1 MRINC
6 WSLVLF
12 GLLLLLIA
20 PVLTAAGASPLA
32 TQTAQLG
39 PYRLLLSYYSLPRAG
54 QQLDMT
60 IGSSTP
66 GELLQFSQAVL
77 NPARSTDANTVGVQ
91 LSPDRDSKG
100 VYNVNVTPPIR
111 GVWLLHLT
119 VSGPS
124 GVVVGDIP
132 INVEG
137 PPAIPTWLGWTIGLL
152 PLPILMAFIW
162 LQVGWRK
169 TQRERVRQ
177 EMQQRPSLWL

>member
-1 MRINC
+1 
-6 WSLVLF
+6 
-12 GLLLLLIA
+12 
-20 PVLTAAGASPLA
+20 
-32 TQTAQLG
+32 
-39 PYRLLLSYYSLPRAG
+39 
-54 QQLDMT
+54 
-60 IGSSTP
+60 
-66 GELLQFSQAVL
+66 
-77 NPARSTDANTVGVQ
+77 VQ
-91 LSPDRDSKG
+91 LSPDSDSKG
-100 VYNVNVTPPIR
+100 VYKVNVTPPIR
-111 GVWLLHLT
+111 GGWLLHLT

-177 EMQQRPSLWL
+177 EMQQRPSF